1 MTDKKYS
8 RLGSRIVFG
17 TVKAANTSSSD
28 DEDIFLSDS
37 VADRPELRVQLRY
50 FTVEL
55 KPSRGSCGNHD
66 CGRQARV
73 DSTGSV
79 DGRKQAQPENIGVPP
94 FETSSCDSFHSC
106 RSTTS
111 VQELAFCKRSDVRG
125 SKKSAIRDDD
135 LLNHLTMVNAIFL
148 SKSVSDASNQRESAT
163 TNGNRQLNANS
174 CKTDILNVSRT
185 PSSSNRIC
193 SEAYTCQ
200 VNHNP
205 RVKYISKVYGNN
217 VITKPVINSFDT
229 LYGKFAGDRLSYTKT
244 FSESFEPVLNYKKSG
259 LELVDSF
266 SNYDRNDL
274 LTGLNEALPS
284 NLVFPKKTGSVSSLS
299 VNKRLEIKV
308 PEMKFAEIIPLGG
321 ESYLPLIFDQISAET
336 ISETEQRRRKTLPGC
351 EESLKVITPK
361 SSSSVIS
368 IASTDNDLVSTPDM
382 VQGDG
387 DYSGYAYTENS
398 GNRFNKHFFKDIDDT
413 YLKMLISKSFKKIQ
427 SESESNV
434 RAHGSDE
441 SDIFES
447 DEELDGFNEYE
458 ANGVKKNSLDS
469 TQPSLQFKKLRLHSC
484 FEGSD
489 RDRSSELGDERDS
502 PFSDEC
508 QSEEQGL
515 ELVTMDEPVS
525 RSYPRGLSERTR
537 TLPVIQE
544 ESSEECEDFRQDDLA
559 DDYCLIDSNGRPIHL
574 FDKQGLPLTDNSGRP
589 LRSAQGKRTNST
601 TNNITGHLR

>member
-17 TVKAANTSSSD
+17 TVKAINTSSSD

-55 KPSRGSCGNHD
+55 KPSRGSCGN
-66 CGRQARV
+66 RV
-73 DSTGSV
+73 DSTSPV
-79 DGRKQAQPENIGVPP
+79 DGRRRAQPENIAVPP
-94 FETSSCDSFHSC
+94 VETSSCDSFHSC

-111 VQELAFCKRSDVRG
+111 VQELACCKRSDVRG
-125 SKKSAIRDDD
+125 TKKPVIRDDD

-148 SKSVSDASNQRESAT
+148 SKSVSDPSSQREKAT
-163 TNGNRQLNANS
+163 TDGNRQLNANS
-174 CKTDILNVSRT
+174 CETDSLNISRT

-205 RVKYISKVYGNN
+205 RVKYISKIYGNN

-274 LTGLNEALPS
+274 LTGLNEGLPS
-284 NLVFPKKTGSVSSLS
+284 NLVFPKNISSVSSLS
-299 VNKRLEIKV
+299 VYKRMEIKV

-321 ESYLPLIFDQISAET
+321 ESYLPLIFDQNSAET
-336 ISETEQRRRKTLPGC
+336 VSETEQRRRKTLPGC

-368 IASTDNDLVSTPDM
+368 IESTDNSLVSTPDM
-382 VQGDG
+382 DQGDG

-398 GNRFNKHFFKDIDDT
+398 GNRFNKHFFKDIDDS

-458 ANGVKKNSLDS
+458 GNGVKKNSLGF
-469 TQPSLQFKKLRLHSC
+469 TQPSLQFKKLKLHSC
-484 FEGSD
+484 FKGSD
-489 RDRSSELGDERDS
+489 RERSSELGDERD
-502 PFSDEC
+502 PPLSDEY
-508 QSEEQGL
+508 QSEEQGP
-515 ELVTMDEPVS
+515 ELVTIDEPVR
-525 RSYPRGLSERTR
+525 RSCPRGLGERTR

-601 TNNITGHLR
+601 TINITGSLR